1 MTFVAHA
8 DQTDNV
14 PALTVE
20 RIFTAWT
27 FEPLPLLLIMV
38 TGGLYIAGV
47 RALHRRGD
55 AWSMWRTTS
64 FVVPGLGSLVVATQS
79 ALATYDTTLLS
90 VHMVQHMILS
100 MVAPVFMA
108 LGAPVTLALRT
119 LPGRPRRWL
128 LTVLHSKVAAVV
140 ASPPVAFVLFVFS
153 PWVLYFSG
161 IYEATL
167 DSDLLHEWMHLHFI
181 VVGCLFFW
189 PLLGL
194 DPVPGR
200 VAYPFRVL
208 TVFATLPF
216 HAFLGVTIMTM
227 NGLIAEEWYRGLGRT
242 WAPTPEDDQR
252 IAGGILWGSGD
263 IIALVIFGLLF
274 AQWVRQSQAEAR
286 REDRRLDRE
295 EAAAE
300 AAAAAR
306 RREDAPDGSRP
317 APQP

>member
-1 MTFVAHA
+1 MAHA
-8 DQTDNV
+8 DQTDYV
-14 PALTVE
+14 PPISVE

-27 FEPLPLLLIMV
+27 FEPVPLAMILV
-38 TGGLYIAGV
+38 TGGLYVAGV
-47 RALHRRGD
+47 RALRHRGD
-55 AWSMWRTTS
+55 AWSVWRILS
-64 FVVPGLGSLVVATQS
+64 FVVPGLGSLVIATQS

-90 VHMVQHMILS
+90 MHMVQHMLLS

-119 LPGRPRRWL
+119 LPTRPRRWL
-128 LTVLHSKVAAVV
+128 LAVLHSKVAAVL

-167 DSDLLHEWMHLHFI
+167 ESGLLHEWMHLHFV

-200 VAYPFRVL
+200 VAYPFRML

-227 NGLIAEEWYRGLGRT
+227 NGLIAQDWYLGLFRT
-242 WAPTPEDDQR
+242 WPPTPEEDQR

-263 IIALVIFGLLF
+263 VIALVIFAVLF

-295 EAAAE
+295 EAARAGD
-300 AAAAAR
+300 
-306 RREDAPDGSRP
+306 REDEVTQDSSEESPTRP
-317 APQP
+317 A